1 MPKVS
6 CEDVR
11 RSRGEDPAAIP
22 ALSAHVA
29 ECPRCRDALALR
41 LDREFLQRLLAPL
54 VALGAAWG
62 LAEDASLIAEAEEG
76 PFRVALYVRPRGPE
90 LWALSVVISPPVHA
104 IAVLRFGQRTF
115 RAPFDQSGT
124 ATVAAVPV
132 ELIVGAKGPPL
143 RVTIE
148 SYAIP

>member
-1 MPKVS
+1 MLKVS
-6 CEDVR
+6 CEEVR
-11 RSRGEDPAAIP
+11 RSRAEDVASRPE
-22 ALSAHVA
+22 LSAHVA
-29 ECPRCRDALALR
+29 VCPHCRDALALH
-41 LDREFLQRLLAPL
+41 LDREFLHRLFAPL
-54 VALGAAWG
+54 AALGTAWG

-104 IAVLRFGQRTF
+104 MAVLRFGQRIF

-132 ELIVGAKGPPL
+132 ELLVGANGPPL
-143 RVTIE
+143 LVNIE
-148 SYAIP
+148 SYVA